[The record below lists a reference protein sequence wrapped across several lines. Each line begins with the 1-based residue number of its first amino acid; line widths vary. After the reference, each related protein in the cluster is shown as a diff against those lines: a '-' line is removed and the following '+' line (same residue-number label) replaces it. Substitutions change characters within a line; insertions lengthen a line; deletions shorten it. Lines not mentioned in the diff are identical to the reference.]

1 MIVATKSRSR
11 LAILYLAL
19 FLAMPSAIAG
29 NQGGLINW
37 QDWDDDLFDRAREQK
52 RMVILDLEAVWC
64 HWCHVM
70 EAKTYSHKDV
80 AELINKH
87 FIPVRVDADANPIIA
102 ARYGRWGWPATIVFD
117 AEGNEIVKR
126 RGYIPTIGMLS
137 MLEAII
143 ADPSPGPS
151 VFFEPEAVPTKEVAL
166 KIDYR
171 RKLEDSFFDLYDGE
185 FGGWGRIHKFV
196 NSPATEYAFELG
208 RTGKR
213 EHELMAKLTLHQG
226 LKLIDPEWGGVYQY
240 SDQKD
245 WLSPHFEKI
254 MFYQAENL
262 RLYSLAYARWDNEA
276 YLEAANSIIRYM
288 DEFLLAPE
296 QAYYT
301 SQDADLNDEV
311 DGHVFFPLSNE
322 QRRAM
327 GMPRVDTNIYARE
340 NGWMIRALLSYYNVT
355 GNHAILK
362 RAKAIAGFIGR
373 NRSLKGGGF
382 SHGSND
388 KHGPFLGD
396 NLAMAQAFV
405 ALYQSTAERSWLDK
419 AGTTLSFI
427 QRHFKNTDGG
437 YNSAAVEPA
446 SRGVFSK
453 PIRQIEE
460 NAGLARISN
469 LLSHY
474 TGDKARRDMAEHA
487 MRYLA
492 APQLSEIFIFQPD
505 ILLADYELSRDPV
518 HITVVGNKKDKAAQE
533 LFAAARA
540 YAASYLRVDWWDRSE
555 GTLPNDNIQYPELE
569 RAALFACSDNACSQ
583 PMYEGDSIDA
593 AIENLYDES

>member
-1 MIVATKSRSR
+1 MDKAKSICR
-11 LAILYLAL
+11 LIILYFSLLLTMSPA
-19 FLAMPSAIAG
+19 AAAS
-29 NQGGLINW
+29 QGGLIDW
-37 QDWDDDLFDRAREQK
+37 QNWDDDLFERARQQK
-52 RMVILDLEAVWC
+52 RMIILDLEAVWC

-87 FIPVRVDADANPIIA
+87 FIPVRVDADANPVIA
-102 ARYGRWGWPATIVFD
+102 ARYGRWGWPATIVFT

-151 VFFEPEAVPTKEVAL
+151 VFFEPEAIATEAAAL
-166 KIDYR
+166 DAEYR
-171 RKLEDSFFDLYDGE
+171 RKLEDTFFDLYDGE

-196 NSPATEYAFELG
+196 NSSATEYAFELG
-208 RTGKR
+208 RIGRR
-213 EHELMAKLTLHQG
+213 EHELMARLTLHQG

-262 RLYSLAYARWDNEA
+262 RLYSLAYARWENEA
-276 YLEAANSIIRYM
+276 YLDAANSIIRYM

-311 DGHVFFPLSNE
+311 DGHAFFPLNNV
-322 QRRAM
+322 QRRAL
-327 GMPRVDTNIYARE
+327 GMPRIDTNIYARE
-340 NGWMIRALLSYYNVT
+340 NGWMIRALLAYYNAT
-355 GNHAILK
+355 GDEAEL
-362 RAKAIAGFIGR
+362 RRAIAIADFIGR
-373 NRSLKGGGF
+373 NRSIEDGGF
-382 SHGSND
+382 SHGAND
-388 KHGPFLGD
+388 KHGPYLGD
-396 NLAMAQAFV
+396 NLAMTQAFI
-405 ALYQSTAERSWLDK
+405 ALYQSTAERIWLDK
-419 AGTTLSFI
+419 ASATLAFI
-427 QRHFKNTDGG
+427 QKHFENVDGG
-437 YNSAAVEPA
+437 YNSATAEPA

-474 TGDKARRDMAEHA
+474 SGDTRHREVAEHA

-505 ILLADYELSRDPV
+505 ILLADYELGRDPV
-518 HITVVGNKKDKAAQE
+518 HVTVVGSKQDENAQK
-533 LFAAARA
+533 LFAAARN
-540 YAASYLRVDWWDRSE
+540 YAASYLRVDWWDAAE
-555 GTLPNDNIQYPELE
+555 GALPNDNIVYPELE
-569 RAALFACSDNACSQ
+569 RAALFACSDSACSQ
-583 PMYEGDSIDA
+583 PMYDGDA
-593 AIENLYDES
+593 LNEAIANLYTEG